1 MDKTQKIC
9 QEMMITVN
17 VNKIMEYYV
26 VGLAKVLRFYNLS
39 INPISCHAGLI
50 IQSIFEQHSKFA
62 IGFFLKKRSVQN
74 SCQPAVQN
82 YQQLGVTNM
91 GCEHR
96 SSDRYFYMNFE
107 SWTVLGSRGCRE
119 KKRLEQASG
128 TCFVDTRC
136 RKKEYFMDGSE
147 GNNKVLIHIFQK
159 TKVKKLAHCFTGYDK
174 KITES
179 S

>member
-26 VGLAKVLRFYNLS
+26 VLLAKVLRFYNLS

-74 SCQPAVQN
+74 SCQPGVQN
-82 YQQLGVTNM
+82 CQQLGVTLNM

-96 SSDRYFYMNFE
+96 SSERYVYMNVE
-107 SWTVLGSRGCRE
+107 SWTVLDSQGCRE
-119 KKRLEQASG
+119 EKCWNKPLVPALWIRGVE
-128 TCFVDTRC
+128 
-136 RKKEYFMDGSE
+136 RKNISWMA
-147 GNNKVLIHIFQK
+147 LRAT
-159 TKVKKLAHCFTGYDK
+159 TKC
-174 KITES
+174 
-179 S
+179 